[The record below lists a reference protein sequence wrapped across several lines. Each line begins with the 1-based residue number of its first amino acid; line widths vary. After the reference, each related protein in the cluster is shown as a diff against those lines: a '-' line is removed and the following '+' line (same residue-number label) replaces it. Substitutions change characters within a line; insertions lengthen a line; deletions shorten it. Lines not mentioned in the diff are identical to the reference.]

1 MQIGGS
7 SIRAGKSATDADQM
21 LMNTISTLPLKKIGQ
36 VIALALSGTTVLAQA
51 PDQTAVAPTA
61 SPVKFGAFVD
71 TYYSSS
77 AFRPASRDRQ
87 FITQAARDREFNIN
101 LAHID
106 ATVDHDRVRGRL
118 AMQFGTA
125 VNANY
130 QYETT
135 SEKYSNQLSVRNLQE
150 AYAGYKLS
158 DRLWL
163 DMGIFFGHIGFENWI
178 SHNNWNY
185 TRALYADNTPY
196 YATGARLSYE
206 ATAKLKLQLHLLNGW
221 QVITPPNRDKSVGT
235 QVAYEFSPA
244 FRIVH
249 NGFAGN
255 VAPDETT
262 TQYRFYSNLIFEV
275 NPVRPIAVALSADV
289 GAQKNATNNDYLA
302 WYTGAFYVR
311 WLITEQFRTALRLE
325 YFIDRSEVLVK
336 TNTTNGFSVGGLTAN
351 LDYVPTEMYRLRLE
365 YRNFFS
371 RDAIYIF
378 SDADRSQE
386 HMMTVAAS
394 LKM

>member
-1 MQIGGS
+1 MFKNAIHKRRVKQIVLVMALFSMQSAIF
-7 SIRAGKSATDADQM
+7 AEEPVSAT
-21 LMNTISTLPLKKIGQ
+21 
-36 VIALALSGTTVLAQA
+36 
-51 PDQTAVAPTA
+51 AVPQ
-61 SPVKFGAFVD
+61 SPPVRFGAFID

-77 AFRPASRDRQ
+77 AYRPASRDRQ

-106 ATVDHDRVRGRL
+106 AAVDGDRVRGRL

-135 SEKYSNQLSVRNLQE
+135 GEKYSNQLSVRNLQE
-150 AYAGYKLS
+150 AYAGYKLF

-163 DMGIFFGHIGFENWI
+163 DMGVFFGHIGFENWI

-196 YATGARLSYE
+196 YATGARLSFE
-206 ATAKLKLQLHLLNGW
+206 ATARLKLQLQLLNGW

-235 QVAYEFSPA
+235 QVSYAFSPV
-244 FRIVH
+244 FKIVH

-255 VAPDETT
+255 VAPDDTT

-275 NPVRPIAVALSADV
+275 NPLRAIAFALSADV

-311 WLITEQFRTALRLE
+311 WLITEQLSSALRLE

-336 TNTTNGFSVGGLTAN
+336 TSTTNGFSVGGFTTN
-351 LDYVPTEMYRLRLE
+351 LDYAPMEMYRLRLE

-371 RDAIYIF
+371 RDAVYAF
-378 SDADRSQE
+378 TDAARSQE
-386 HMMTVAAS
+386 HMVTVAAS

>member
-1 MQIGGS
+1 MKAT
-7 SIRAGKSATDADQM
+7 IRWLKQKPLALTLLLSASAISAQKSATTGSEQKA
-21 LMNTISTLPLKKIGQ
+21 
-36 VIALALSGTTVLAQA
+36 A
-51 PDQTAVAPTA
+51 PVRFA
-61 SPVKFGAFVD
+61 AFVD
-71 TYYSSS
+71 TYYSTS

-87 FITQAARDREFNIN
+87 FVTQAARDREFNIN
-101 LAHID
+101 LAHLD
-106 ATVDHDRVRGRL
+106 AAVDHDRVRGRL
-118 AMQFGTA
+118 ALQFGTA

-130 QYETT
+130 QNETAG
-135 SEKYSNQLSVRNLQE
+135 EKYSNQLSVRNLQE
-150 AYAGYKLS
+150 AYAGYRLF

-206 ATAKLKLQLHLLNGW
+206 ATARLKLQLHLLNGW

-235 QVAYEFSPA
+235 QVSYEFSPV
-244 FRIVH
+244 FKIVH

-262 TQYRFYSNLIFEV
+262 TQYRFYSNLILELNLFK
-275 NPVRPIAVALSADV
+275 AVAFALSTDA
-289 GAQKNATNNDYLA
+289 GAQKNATNNNYLA
-302 WYTGAFYVR
+302 WYTGAFYFR
-311 WLITEQFRTALRLE
+311 WRIADQLSSALRLE

-336 TNTTNGFSVGGLTAN
+336 TGTTNGFSVGGLTAN
-351 LDYVPTEMYRLRLE
+351 FDYIPTQMYRLRFE

-371 RDAIYIF
+371 RDAVYAF
-378 SDADRSQE
+378 TDTARSQE
-386 HMMTVAAS
+386 HIVTVAAS

>member
-1 MQIGGS
+1 MNRLLKQELPAPS
-7 SIRAGKSATDADQM
+7 RLFGKSLSAMVLLLTAPG
-21 LMNTISTLPLKKIGQ
+21 L
-36 VIALALSGTTVLAQA
+36 LAEDVTVASA
-51 PDQTAVAPTA
+51 PQKPSAVRM
-61 SPVKFGAFVD
+61 GAYVD
-71 TYYSSS
+71 TYYSTS

-87 FITQAARDREFNIN
+87 FVTQAARDREFNIN
-101 LAHID
+101 LAHVEAAID
-106 ATVDHDRVRGRL
+106 QDRVRGRL
-118 AMQFGTA
+118 AVQFGTA

-130 QYETT
+130 QYEITT
-135 SEKYSNQLSVRNLQE
+135 EKYSNQFSVRNLQE
-150 AYAGYKLS
+150 AYAGYRLF

-206 ATAKLKLQLHLLNGW
+206 ATAQLKLQLHLLNGW

-235 QVAYEFSPA
+235 QISYEFSPK
-244 FRIVH
+244 FRIIH

-275 NPVRPIAVALSADV
+275 NPFRSLAFALSADA

-302 WYTGAFYVR
+302 WYTGAFYVH
-311 WLITEQFRTALRLE
+311 WLMNNEFSSALRLE
-325 YFIDRSEVLVK
+325 YFIDRSEVLV
-336 TNTTNGFSVGGLTAN
+336 TTGTVNGFSVGGLTAN
-351 LDYVPTEMYRLRLE
+351 FDYAPTEMYRLRLE

-371 RDAIYIF
+371 RDAVYLF
-378 SDADRSQE
+378 TDAARSQE
-386 HMMTVAAS
+386 HIVTVAAS

>member
-1 MQIGGS
+1 MNAMLLS
-7 SIRAGKSATDADQM
+7 ALLLAGTSVYAQEPSG
-21 LMNTISTLPLKKIGQ
+21 NTVVPQ
-36 VIALALSGTTVLAQA
+36 
-51 PDQTAVAPTA
+51 
-61 SPVKFGAFVD
+61 SPPVRFGAFID

-77 AFRPASRDRQ
+77 AYRPASRDRQ

-106 ATVDHDRVRGRL
+106 AAVDHDRVRGRL
-118 AMQFGTA
+118 ALQFGTA

-130 QYETT
+130 QNETT
-135 SEKYSNQLSVRNLQE
+135 AEKYSNQLSVRNLQE
-150 AYAGYKLS
+150 AYAGYKLF

-196 YATGARLSYE
+196 YATGARLAYE
-206 ATAKLKLQLHLLNGW
+206 VTARLKLQLQLLNGW
-221 QVITPPNRDKSVGT
+221 QVITPPNRDKSIGT
-235 QVAYEFSPA
+235 QVSYEFSTV
-244 FRIVH
+244 FKIVH

-255 VAPDETT
+255 VAPDDTT

-275 NPVRPIAVALSADV
+275 NPLRAIAFALSADV
-289 GAQKNATNNDYLA
+289 GAQKNPTNNDYRA

-311 WLITEQFRTALRLE
+311 WLITEQLRTALRLE
-325 YFIDRSEVLVK
+325 YFIDRSEMLVK
-336 TNTTNGFSVGGLTAN
+336 TGTTNGFSVGGLTTN
-351 LDYVPTEMYRLRLE
+351 LDYAPTDMYRLRLE

-371 RDAIYIF
+371 RDAVYAF
-378 SDADRSQE
+378 TDAARSQE
-386 HMMTVAAS
+386 HIVTVTAS
-394 LKM
+394 LRI

>member
-1 MQIGGS
+1 MPLLMLAASGLFAQES
-7 SIRAGKSATDADQM
+7 SAATPQQ
-21 LMNTISTLPLKKIGQ
+21 K
-36 VIALALSGTTVLAQA
+36 
-51 PDQTAVAPTA
+51 APTA
-61 SPVKFGAFVD
+61 RFGAFID
-71 TYYSSS
+71 TYYSTS

-87 FITQAARDREFNIN
+87 FVTQAARDREFNIN

-106 ATVDHDRVRGRL
+106 AAVEHDRVRGRL
-118 AMQFGTA
+118 ALQFGTA

-135 SEKYSNQLSVRNLQE
+135 GEKYSNQLSVRNLQE
-150 AYAGYKLS
+150 AYAGYRLF

-163 DMGIFFGHIGFENWI
+163 DMGVFFGHIGFENWI

-206 ATAKLKLQLHLLNGW
+206 ATTRLKLQLHLLNGW

-235 QVAYEFSPA
+235 QVSYEFSPV

-262 TQYRFYSNLIFEV
+262 TQYRFYSNLILEI
-275 NPVRPIAVALSADV
+275 NPFRSLAFALSTDA

-311 WLITEQFRTALRLE
+311 WLMNDQFSSALRLE

-336 TNTTNGFSVGGLTAN
+336 TGTANGFSVGGLTAN
-351 LDYVPTEMYRLRLE
+351 FDYVPTEMYRLRLE

-371 RDAIYIF
+371 RDAVYAF
-378 SDADRSQE
+378 TDAARSQE
-386 HMMTVAAS
+386 HIVTVAAS